1 MNIKPNFFS
10 RYFTLYF
17 YMLVF
22 LLPLVF
28 IQKCEDAY
36 YLPKFALLA
45 GAIQFFVPVLW
56 NVRRLKLN
64 LVDYSAFAFLVFF
77 GLGVIFAPYKTPALL
92 RLAEWAG
99 AFAVFFYARH
109 FLKAEEIKRSI
120 LLMICSSAFVALYAF
135 LQAFNIDLTGWI
147 TDFSGRAFSSLGNP
161 DFLGGFLVIT
171 IPLALY
177 LGVEAGR
184 DKLSVIFLAFLSV
197 TLFLSQTR
205 SSIAAFAAAFVLM
218 LFLFPQYFR
227 NNYLYLFAGL
237 IAAILII
244 KFTGRGLGLVSR
256 FIAAGGSANPDLY
269 GRFGMW
275 RTGMNMALAHPLFGA
290 GAGSVKNVYCIYAKA
305 APYLETE
312 HLHNDFME
320 IAAEN
325 GLVVFTAFITFIIT
339 VFYAL
344 IKKKET
350 LASAAAVAVA
360 AMCVQAA
367 FNFPI
372 FILDTKLYFFAI
384 AGLALN
390 NGRDHE
396 VSLPQTAASAA
407 VFIIMASVFI
417 RMLGG
422 SMYLNTGI
430 NLMPSKSATNVLYN
444 LQRAEMSYYDPK
456 MYYYFTEPLNGM
468 GRLDEA
474 AQYGKKFIEQSPC
487 SKNGYMQYSIT
498 LAENG
503 KMEEALKVLDKFLMA
518 YPADRDALNNKGKM
532 LYMSGQKAEAI
543 KVYKQITSM
552 YPDDETAHNNLYAIY
567 QSGKMVKE
575 AQAEQ
580 RRWNEGHKG
589 N

>member
-1 MNIKPNFFS
+1 MNIKPNFFNK
-10 RYFTLYF
+10 YFTLYF

-22 LLPLVF
+22 FLPLVF

-56 NVRRLKLN
+56 NIRRLKLS
-64 LVDYSAFAFLVFF
+64 LIDYFAFAFLAFF

-99 AFAVFFYARH
+99 VFAVFFYSRH
-109 FLKAEEIKRSI
+109 FLKADEIKRAV
-120 LLMICSSAFVALYAF
+120 LLMIASSCIVAIYAF

-171 IPLALY
+171 IPLGLY
-177 LGVEAGR
+177 LGREMGA
-184 DKLSVIFLAFLSV
+184 DKTSILFMAFLSV

-205 SSIAAFAAAFVLM
+205 SSIAALAAAFVLM
-218 LFLFPQYFR
+218 LFLFPQHFR

-237 IAAILII
+237 IAAILIM

-256 FIAAGGSANPDLY
+256 FIAAAGSSNPDLY

-275 RTGMNMALAHPLFGA
+275 RTGMNMAMAHPLLGT
-290 GAGSVKNVYCIYAKA
+290 GAGSIKNVYCLYAKA

-312 HLHNDFME
+312 HLHNDFIEM
-320 IAAEN
+320 AAES
-325 GLVVFTAFITFIIT
+325 GLVVFAAFITFIIAA
-339 VFYAL
+339 FYAL
-344 IKKKET
+344 IRKKET
-350 LASAAAVAVA
+350 LALIAAVSVT

-367 FNFPI
+367 FNFPF

-396 VSLPQTAASAA
+396 VSLPKTAASAA
-407 VFIIMASVFI
+407 VFIIMAAVFI
-417 RMLGG
+417 RLLSG

-430 NLMPSKSATNVLYN
+430 NLMPSKNATNVLYN
-444 LQRAEMSYYDPK
+444 LQRAEMTYYDPK
-456 MYYYFTEPLNGM
+456 MYYYFAEPLNGM
-468 GRLDEA
+468 GKTEEA

-503 KMEEALKVLDKFLMA
+503 KIPEALGVLDKFLMT
-518 YPADRDALNNKGKM
+518 YPYDRDALNNKGKM

-543 KVYKQITSM
+543 KVYTQIISM
-552 YPDDETAHNNLYAIY
+552 YPGDETAHNNIYAIY
-567 QSGKMVKE
+567 QSGKMVRE